1 MNTDIIIV
9 WTLSI
14 VSIAIGYLFGYFS
27 GSGKTL
33 KQVKR
38 ELDRQLD
45 NSPVGVV
52 LKPTQQD
59 IEEDKNPI
67 IKAGKQQFK
76 KLLDTLN
83 IK

>member
-1 MNTDIIIV
+1 MNTDIIVV

-14 VSIAIGYLFGYFS
+14 ISIAFGYLLGYFS
-27 GSGKTL
+27 RSSKTL
-33 KQVKR
+33 KEVTA
-38 ELDRQLD
+38 ELERKLD

-59 IEEDKNPI
+59 LLENENPT
-67 IKAGKQQFK
+67 IKAGKQAFK
-76 KLLDTLN
+76 KLLDTLH